1 MEITFNPLIAAEA
14 DAVRRFLTPGDVQAR
29 VESIINNL
37 PDERVAELRRQI
49 AHEDRPDVG
58 APVAPPTCAALAEA
72 ADDMAAQAAS
82 AIPLP
87 PPVPSAPSTVAADL
101 FPTAPEV
108 PQAGIPLPPGAA
120 LPPVPPVPAV
130 PPVPPAPAAPP
141 NRADVDSA
149 GLPWDARIHSESRNK
164 VADGTWRKRR
174 NTAPELVA
182 QVEAELRALMAIP
195 VASAA
200 PLPSSPAATATAAG
214 GSIPTPTSAPAV
226 APPVAPVSAS
236 PASPVTPPVPAPPVP
251 QPPAVAPTPVA
262 PPPVAQDT
270 AAAPAEPITFA
281 GVMRQVTEGLTQH
294 KFTEQTVNDCLREA
308 AGGVDIKIGML
319 AARPDLCVAFS
330 NLLRAKS
337 AA

>member
-1 MEITFNPLIAAEA
+1 MEIRFNPLIAAEA
-14 DAVRRFLTPGDVQAR
+14 DAVRRFLTPGDVQQ
-29 VESIINNL
+29 
-37 PDERVAELRRQI
+37 RVAAILETVDKAAPSPVI
-49 AHEDRPDVG
+49 AHADRPDVG
-58 APVAPPTCAALAEA
+58 TDAP
-72 ADDMAAQAAS
+72 AAS
-82 AIPLP
+82 VIPLP
-87 PPVPSAPSTVAADL
+87 PPAPSAPSTVAADL
-101 FPTAPEV
+101 FPTAQEV

-120 LPPVPPVPAV
+120 LPPVPPVPAA
-130 PPVPPAPAAPP
+130 PPAPPTPAAPT

-182 QVEAELRALMAIP
+182 QVEGELRALMAIP
-195 VASAA
+195 APGGAAVASAA
-200 PLPSSPAATATAAG
+200 PFPPAAPIAQPIVPPAIPGASTAEQTA
-214 GSIPTPTSAPAV
+214 SV
-226 APPVAPVSAS
+226 PVPPVSAS
-236 PASPVTPPVPAPPVP
+236 PASPATPPVPAPPVP
-251 QPPAVAPTPVA
+251 QPPAAAPTPVA

-308 AGGVDIKIGML
+308 AGGVEIKIGML
-319 AARPDLCVAFS
+319 AARPDLCTAFS

>member
-1 MEITFNPLIAAEA
+1 MEIRFNPLIAAEA
-14 DAVRRFLTPGDVQAR
+14 DAVRRFLTPGDVQ
-29 VESIINNL
+29 V
-37 PDERVAELRRQI
+37 RVAAILETVDKAAPSPVI

-58 APVAPPTCAALAEA
+58 ADVAV
-72 ADDMAAQAAS
+72 QAAS
-82 AIPLP
+82 AVPLP

-101 FPTAPEV
+101 FPTAPAV

-120 LPPVPPVPAV
+120 LPPVPPVPAA
-130 PPVPPAPAAPP
+130 PPAPPAPAAPT

-174 NTAPELVA
+174 NTAPEVVA

-200 PLPSSPAATATAAG
+200 PLPPAPTAQP
-214 GSIPTPTSAPAV
+214 I
-226 APPVAPVSAS
+226 APPAIPGASTAEQIASVPVPPVSAS

-262 PPPVAQDT
+262 PPPVAPDT
-270 AAAPAEPITFA
+270 AVAPAEPVTFA

-294 KFTEQTVNDCLREA
+294 KFTEQTVNECLREA

>member
-14 DAVRRFLTPGDVQAR
+14 DAVRRFLTPGDVQ
-29 VESIINNL
+29 V
-37 PDERVAELRRQI
+37 RVAAILETVDKAAPYPVI

-58 APVAPPTCAALAEA
+58 ADVVV
-72 ADDMAAQAAS
+72 QAAS
-82 AIPLP
+82 AVPLP

-101 FPTAPEV
+101 FPTAPAV

-120 LPPVPPVPAV
+120 LPPVPPVPAA
-130 PPVPPAPAAPP
+130 PPAPPAPAAPT

-174 NTAPELVA
+174 NTAPEVVA

-195 VASAA
+195 APGAA
-200 PLPSSPAATATAAG
+200 
-214 GSIPTPTSAPAV
+214 IPTPP
-226 APPVAPVSAS
+226 APVTVVPAGPGAKAIIIDPSAS
-236 PASPVTPPVPAPPVP
+236 PASAVTPPVPAPPVP
-251 QPPAVAPTPVA
+251 QPPAAAPTPVA

-294 KFTEQTVNDCLREA
+294 KFTEQTVNECLREA
-308 AGGVDIKIGML
+308 AGGADIKIGML